1 MFLTSNWIRML
12 DKLDVRILEIINNAS
27 SIVRSV
33 SEKEIEVGVLFPS
46 VTSLDIM
53 RNLPTQIELNVIKG
67 RLNALKDERYI
78 YFVSERWWLTE
89 RGKEVLGKTDS
100 NTSFQTTSLSK
111 PMGKILEETFS
122 KHETRGEETI
132 QPQVLLARRD
142 ELIKEIKELKA
153 ILTQKKAELNR
164 INKTLPKD

>member
-1 MFLTSNWIRML
+1 ML

-27 SIVRSV
+27 SIVRSI

-46 VTSLDIM
+46 VTTLDIK

-67 RLNALKDERYI
+67 RLNALKDEGYI
-78 YFVSERWWLTE
+78 YFDSERWWLTE
-89 RGKEVLGKTDS
+89 KGKEGIGKADS

-122 KHETRGEETI
+122 RFEPNREETF
-132 QPQVLLARRD
+132 QHQLRLVRKD
-142 ELIKEIKELKA
+142 ELLKEIKELEDKL
-153 ILTQKKAELNR
+153 IQKKAELNR
-164 INKTLPKD
+164 LNKTLPKD

>member
-1 MFLTSNWIRML
+1 ML
-12 DKLDVRILEIINNAS
+12 DKLDVRILEIINKAS
-27 SIVRSV
+27 SIVRSI

-122 KHETRGEETI
+122 KFETKGEEMI
-132 QPQVLLARRD
+132 QHQLLLMKKD
-142 ELIKEIKELKA
+142 ELLKEIKKLEKRL
-153 ILTQKKAELNR
+153 IQKKAELNR
-164 INKTLPKD
+164 IYKTLPKD

>member
-1 MFLTSNWIRML
+1 ML
-12 DKLDVRILEIINNAS
+12 DKLDVRILEIIDKAS
-27 SIVRSV
+27 SIVRSI

-46 VTSLDIM
+46 VTTLDIK

-89 RGKEVLGKTDS
+89 KGKEVLGKTDS

-122 KHETRGEETI
+122 KFETEEKEAT
-132 QPQVLLARRD
+132 QPQLLLIRRD
-142 ELIKEIKELKA
+142 ELLKEIKKLEKKL
-153 ILTQKKAELNR
+153 IQKKAELNR
-164 INKTLPKD
+164 INKIIPKD

>member
-1 MFLTSNWIRML
+1 ML

-27 SIVRSV
+27 SIVRSI

-46 VTSLDIM
+46 VTTLDIK

-67 RLNALKDERYI
+67 RLNSLKDEGYI
-78 YFVSERWWLTE
+78 YFDSERWWLTE
-89 RGKEVLGKTDS
+89 KGKEIIGKSDS

-122 KHETRGEETI
+122 RFETQGEETF
-132 QPQVLLARRD
+132 QHQLLLVRRD
-142 ELIKEIKELKA
+142 KLLKEMKELEEKV
-153 ILTQKKAELNR
+153 IQKKAELKNL
-164 INKTLPKD
+164 NKILSKD